1 MQHRE
6 LAQRLFERRNVIL
19 DGSALRFRVRLGIG
33 DALVHHVFDFRQITP
48 ILADLPQRI
57 VRLLPVFQLERAG
70 HFPSCHVVPHFLSRK
85 SSP

>member
-1 MQHRE
+1 MQRRE
-6 LAQRLFERRNVIL
+6 LAQRLFEHRNVIL

-33 DALVHHVFDFRQITP
+33 DALVQHVFDGCQIAP
-48 ILADLPQRI
+48 VLSDLPQRV